1 MRAHSTAPIFPAS
14 RAVSYLTAR
23 ETNISAMST
32 LARIIRATESI
43 FSNIPLLQFSLT
55 RTMEVEWNTH
65 WPKTKFGFGYKLGV
79 CESGA
84 NFNDLLWSGAFYQ

>member
-1 MRAHSTAPIFPAS
+1 
-14 RAVSYLTAR
+14 
-23 ETNISAMST
+23 
-32 LARIIRATESI
+32 
-43 FSNIPLLQFSLT
+43 
-55 RTMEVEWNTH
+55 MEVEWNTH